1 MTSIPWIKWLT
12 KLTKLAVS
20 LEIRSS
26 LINTPIWETL
36 SQRPINSRLST
47 KCKPRFRDRNLQRRL
62 SRRKLGI
69 NPTKM
74 DCTHFKPWPSSTR
87 SVFSTLRTWRILT
100 SSLTERVLKTRTRN
114 STACTK
120 RVTWTIKR
128 LICSII
134 LTSNRTTKTPFMS
147 NW

>member
-12 KLTKLAVS
+12 NLTKLAVS

-26 LINTPIWETL
+26 LINTAIWETL

-47 KCKPRFRDRNLQRRL
+47 KCQPRFRDRNLQRRL

-74 DCTHFKPWPSSTR
+74 DCTHFKPWLSLTR
-87 SVFSTLRTWRILT
+87 SVFSTLRTWIILT
-100 SSLTERVLKTRTRN
+100 SSLTERVLKTKTRN
-114 STACTK
+114 SIACTK

-134 LTSNRTTKTPFMS
+134 LTSKRTLKTPFMS